1 VTTAQNADAGTD
13 QRIPRSAGWTGMVL
27 YGDPT
32 PTVLQRLSP
41 SDTALTPDDPLVGRR
56 REAQTGEPEKVI

>member
-1 VTTAQNADAGTD
+1 
-13 QRIPRSAGWTGMVL
+13 VL

-41 SDTALTPDDPLVGRR
+41 SDTSDSGRGK
-56 REAQTGEPEKVI
+56 ATSKATS

>member
-1 VTTAQNADAGTD
+1 
-13 QRIPRSAGWTGMVL
+13 MVL

-41 SDTALTPDDPLVGRR
+41 SDTASRQSASSSRGRRR
-56 REAQTGEPEKVI
+56 READVGGDADVV

>member
-1 VTTAQNADAGTD
+1 
-13 QRIPRSAGWTGMVL
+13 MVL

-41 SDTALTPDDPLVGRR
+41 SDTSDSGRHKDPPKHLRRSRQASSDAESGR
-56 REAQTGEPEKVI
+56 G